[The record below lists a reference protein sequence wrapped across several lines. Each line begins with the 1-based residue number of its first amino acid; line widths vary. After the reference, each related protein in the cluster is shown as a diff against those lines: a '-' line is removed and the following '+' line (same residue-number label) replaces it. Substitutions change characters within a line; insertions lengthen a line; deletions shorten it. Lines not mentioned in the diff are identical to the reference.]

1 VHRDATKSLVDCRYD
16 DQFEQIFV
24 SETIESFAPMGIEFE
39 HCMFRGISI
48 ESLKATN
55 CTLIDCVFEEC
66 GLALCEWTGTSLRGC
81 VFRGS
86 KLSGSNWTTA
96 AWNAFSSASPLSFEQ
111 CDLSHSSFQ
120 GIRMAKTVFRN
131 CNLTDVDF
139 SDSDLTGV
147 ELDGCELERANFS
160 RANLTK
166 ADLRSA
172 LNYVID
178 PTSCVLDG
186 TRFLRTNLEGLVTTF
201 GLIVE

>member
-1 VHRDATKSLVDCRYD
+1 
-16 DQFEQIFV
+16 
-24 SETIESFAPMGIEFE
+24 
-39 HCMFRGISI
+39 
-48 ESLKATN
+48 
-55 CTLIDCVFEEC
+55 
-66 GLALCEWTGTSLRGC
+66 
-81 VFRGS
+81 
-86 KLSGSNWTTA
+86 
-96 AWNAFSSASPLSFEQ
+96 
-111 CDLSHSSFQ
+111 
-120 GIRMAKTVFRN
+120 MAKTVFRN
-131 CNLTDVDF
+131 CNLTGIDF

-166 ADLRSA
+166 ADLSSA